1 MRVSQFYS
9 RVAGLVVRNMEDG
22 FVVLE
27 SSAFELVIVA
37 LPAQIAA
44 QIQIA
49 SPPVKR
55 QDTAI
60 KLAFFVPSI
69 ANARSV
75 APGAGGA
82 LNSLEREWQFQG
94 ARVCDGHD
102 PEGNIFQLRENVL

>member
-75 APGAGGA
+75 APEAGGA